1 MIGVIRREVYGLI
14 NGSLDEPSVWNEG
27 GEASLIENSV
37 GEAKEKAP
45 PVPGEVGLRAF
56 NPEGDGGTREV
67 NRGGASVEFEL
78 LLRCRLVLRYQ
89 SLR

>member
-1 MIGVIRREVYGLI
+1 MSSPDESDWHGLGAGSPGPELHEMIGVIRREVYGLI

-56 NPEGDGGTREV
+56 NPEGDGGTRK
-67 NRGGASVEFEL
+67 
-78 LLRCRLVLRYQ
+78 
-89 SLR
+89 